1 MARNC
6 KFVYGSDLIQ
16 QILILFTRSSGKPPR
31 IIIIWSGMGGGGGW
45 IGGWMDG
52 WILLLKFYRCCFIFV
67 VFILFCGALMLS
79 SFIQLTLA
87 VESVKH

>member
-1 MARNC
+1 
-6 KFVYGSDLIQ
+6 
-16 QILILFTRSSGKPPR
+16 
-31 IIIIWSGMGGGGGW
+31 MGGGGGW

-67 VFILFCGALMLS
+67 VFILFCGALLLS

>member
-6 KFVYGSDLIQ
+6 EFVYGSDLIQ

-31 IIIIWSGMGGGGGW
+31 IIIILYMVRDGW
-45 IGGWMDG
+45 WMDRWMDG
-52 WILLLKFYRCCFIFV
+52 WLDSSSKVLPLLFYFCCFYSV
-67 VFILFCGALMLS
+67 LLLS